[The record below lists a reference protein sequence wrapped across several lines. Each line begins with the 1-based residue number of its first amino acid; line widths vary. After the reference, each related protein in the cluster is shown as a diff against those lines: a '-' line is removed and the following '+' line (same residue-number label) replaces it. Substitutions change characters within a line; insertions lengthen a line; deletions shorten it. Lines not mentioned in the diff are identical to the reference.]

1 MATNQSTTAG
11 AAPDDSQRGQTIN
24 ESNSPILPSD
34 SEFDSNQEQ
43 QPPTRSPTPTPPPTQ
58 GLGVAT
64 AMASATIAPS
74 FLAADAQATAQL
86 PHPANRTLHVPAALR
101 RNTSTFV
108 PFNEIPSL
116 PAFLNNCNLSQ
127 YLQSFNEAG
136 ASDDAMPL
144 IIDFDD
150 DELKSIMDAIPMKPF
165 HAVTFRKGIRDL
177 RERSRLGSM
186 HFDNPQSSFMQ
197 PEPHSMLQ
205 YSHSQFFQQ
214 HSQPS
219 QPSQNSQSSQQPL
232 NLSQSSRGFTGGS
245 FQAPGLYHQASTTN
259 KSSSQRSN
267 AQSSTIQTLP
277 TPSQV
282 LSSGGIYQY
291 IGPAPRGPV
300 GHYLPHPDTGVSQ
313 ESLQVHRSS
322 SSLEAGQGIKR
333 RRSST
338 PADNSQAQA
347 EPSSFNSNSSS
358 SWSNTPNQTSQPS
371 QLDPATRDLI
381 MHQALIYGKHSS
393 RSLTKYEHAINCA
406 AQNLALEDSSLL
418 TNKGLLWNKAKAKLL
433 EEDYHYKRGKS
444 RSKLPEAAQ
453 KKDHKASKERLIQKR
468 EANASNA
475 ATARLRRIT
484 SLGEQLHRKTAERE
498 ALLAQLL
505 RLEAAEYKIAHADTY
520 EAEAK
525 ELRENLAR
533 VETDRQSV
541 SKELGS
547 LKNKE
552 RKHQW
557 YEKRKKIRTDGD
569 PSEVDEKGTN
579 AGTDAEADE
588 EAETDTTVDPEGDAS
603 QKSLSGRSAVATA
616 AASSTPTGVKGEP
629 KPLTWKVH
637 QPNLASLGLDGSKA
651 TSTRSKKRKDVFRP
665 SEYTPGVRS

>member
-1 MATNQSTTAG
+1 MAANQSTTVG
-11 AAPDDSQRGQTIN
+11 ADSRREQTIN

-43 QPPTRSPTPTPPPTQ
+43 QPPTRSPTPSPPPPA
-58 GLGVAT
+58 LGVAT
-64 AMASATIAPS
+64 ASATATIAPS
-74 FLAADAQATAQL
+74 FLTADAQSNAQL

-108 PFNEIPSL
+108 PFNEIPTL

-219 QPSQNSQSSQQPL
+219 QHSQNSQSSQQPL
-232 NLSQSSRGFTGGS
+232 NLSQSSRGFAGGS
-245 FQAPGLYHQASTTN
+245 FQAPGLYHQASTTH

-267 AQSSTIQTLP
+267 AQSPAQGLP

-291 IGPAPRGPV
+291 VGPAPRGPD
-300 GHYLPHPDTGVSQ
+300 GHYLPQPDTGVSQ

-322 SSLEAGQGIKR
+322 SSLEAGQRIKR

-338 PADNSQAQA
+338 PVDNSQAQA
-347 EPSSFNSNSSS
+347 EPSSFNSNTSS
-358 SWSNTPNQTSQPS
+358 SWSNTPNQTSQSTP
-371 QLDPATRDLI
+371 LDAATKELI

-406 AQNLALEDSSLL
+406 AQDLALQDSTLL
-418 TNKGLLWNKAKAKLL
+418 TNKGMLWNKAKAKLL
-433 EEDYHYKRGKS
+433 EEDYNYKRGKS
-444 RSKLPEAAQ
+444 RSKLPEASQ

-505 RLEAAEYKIAHADTY
+505 RLEPEEYKIAHADTY
-520 EAEAK
+520 EEEAK

-533 VETDRQSV
+533 VEADRHSV

-569 PSEVDEKGTN
+569 PSE
-579 AGTDAEADE
+579 AEADE

-603 QKSLSGRSAVATA
+603 QKSLSGKPAVATA
-616 AASSTPTGVKGEP
+616 AASGTPTGP
-629 KPLTWKVH
+629 KPLTWKPH
-637 QPNLASLGLDGSKA
+637 QPNLAAFGLDASKA

-665 SEYTPGVRS
+665 SEYTPGVQS

>member
-1 MATNQSTTAG
+1 MAANQSTTVG
-11 AAPDDSQRGQTIN
+11 ADSHREQTIN

-43 QPPTRSPTPTPPPTQ
+43 QPPTRSPTPSPPPPAQ
-58 GLGVAT
+58 GVAT
-64 AMASATIAPS
+64 ATATATIASS
-74 FLAADAQATAQL
+74 FMTADAQSTAQL

-108 PFNEIPSL
+108 PFNEIPTL

-219 QPSQNSQSSQQPL
+219 QHSQNSQSSQQPL
-232 NLSQSSRGFTGGS
+232 NLSQSSRGFAGGS
-245 FQAPGLYHQASTTN
+245 FQAPGLYHQPSTTN

-267 AQSSTIQTLP
+267 AQSSAQGLP

-282 LSSGGIYQY
+282 LTSSGIYQY
-291 IGPAPRGPV
+291 VGPAPRGPT
-300 GHYLPHPDTGVSQ
+300 GHYLPQPDTGVSQ

-322 SSLEAGQGIKR
+322 SSLEAGHGIKR

-338 PADNSQAQA
+338 PVDSSQAHA
-347 EPSSFNSNSSS
+347 EPSSFNTNSSS
-358 SWSNTPNQTSQPS
+358 SWSNTPNQTSQSTP
-371 QLDPATRDLI
+371 LDSATRELI

-418 TNKGLLWNKAKAKLL
+418 TNKGMLWNKAKAKLL

-520 EAEAK
+520 EEEAK

-557 YEKRKKIRTDGD
+557 YEKRKKVRTDGD
-569 PSEVDEKGTN
+569 PSE
-579 AGTDAEADE
+579 AEADE

-603 QKSLSGRSAVATA
+603 QKSLTGKPAVATA
-616 AASSTPTGVKGEP
+616 AASGTPTGP
-629 KPLTWKVH
+629 KPLTWKPH
-637 QPNLASLGLDGSKA
+637 QPNLAAFGLDASKA

-665 SEYTPGVRS
+665 SEYTLGVQS

>member
-1 MATNQSTTAG
+1 MT
-11 AAPDDSQRGQTIN
+11 
-24 ESNSPILPSD
+24 
-34 SEFDSNQEQ
+34 
-43 QPPTRSPTPTPPPTQ
+43 
-58 GLGVAT
+58 
-64 AMASATIAPS
+64 
-74 FLAADAQATAQL
+74 ADAQSTAQL

-108 PFNEIPSL
+108 PFNEIPTL

-186 HFDNPQSSFMQ
+186 HFDNPQ
-197 PEPHSMLQ
+197 
-205 YSHSQFFQQ
+205 
-214 HSQPS
+214 
-219 QPSQNSQSSQQPL
+219 
-232 NLSQSSRGFTGGS
+232 
-245 FQAPGLYHQASTTN
+245 TT
-259 KSSSQRSN
+259 R
-267 AQSSTIQTLP
+267 
-277 TPSQV
+277 
-282 LSSGGIYQY
+282 
-291 IGPAPRGPV
+291 
-300 GHYLPHPDTGVSQ
+300 
-313 ESLQVHRSS
+313 E
-322 SSLEAGQGIKR
+322 
-333 RRSST
+333 
-338 PADNSQAQA
+338 
-347 EPSSFNSNSSS
+347 
-358 SWSNTPNQTSQPS
+358 
-371 QLDPATRDLI
+371 LI

-418 TNKGLLWNKAKAKLL
+418 TNKGMLWNKAKAKLL

-520 EAEAK
+520 EEEAK

-557 YEKRKKIRTDGD
+557 YEKRKKVRTDGD
-569 PSEVDEKGTN
+569 PSE
-579 AGTDAEADE
+579 AEADE

-603 QKSLSGRSAVATA
+603 QKSLTGKPAVATA
-616 AASSTPTGVKGEP
+616 AASGTPTGP
-629 KPLTWKVH
+629 KPLTWKPH
-637 QPNLASLGLDGSKA
+637 QPNLAAFGLDASKA

-665 SEYTPGVRS
+665 SEYTPGVQS

>member
-1 MATNQSTTAG
+1 MATNQSPTVG
-11 AAPDDSQRGQTIN
+11 AAPADSQREQTIN

-43 QPPTRSPTPTPPPTQ
+43 QPPTRSPTPSPPPP
-58 GLGVAT
+58 GLGG
-64 AMASATIAPS
+64 ASALTTATIAPS

-108 PFNEIPSL
+108 PFSEIPSL

-219 QPSQNSQSSQQPL
+219 QHSQNSQSSQQPL
-232 NLSQSSRGFTGGS
+232 NLSQSSRGYNGGS
-245 FQAPGLYHQASTTN
+245 FQAPGLYHQASTTG
-259 KSSSQRSN
+259 KSNSQRNN
-267 AQSSTIQTLP
+267 AQSSTQGLP

-291 IGPAPRGPV
+291 IGPAPRGPA
-300 GHYLPHPDTGVSQ
+300 GHYLPHPDTVVSQ
-313 ESLQVHRSS
+313 ESLQVHRAS

-338 PADNSQAQA
+338 PADNSQAHP

-358 SWSNTPNQTSQPS
+358 SWSNTPNQTSQS
-371 QLDPATRDLI
+371 AQLDPATRELI

-444 RSKLPEAAQ
+444 RSKLPEAAV

-475 ATARLRRIT
+475 ATARLRRIA

-557 YEKRKKIRTDGD
+557 YEKRKKVRTDGD
-569 PSEVDEKGTN
+569 PSEADEKATN

-603 QKSLSGRSAVATA
+603 QKSLTGKPAVASA
-616 AASSTPTGVKGEP
+616 AGTPSGPKVEP
-629 KPLTWKVH
+629 KPLTWKAH
-637 QPNLASLGLDGSKA
+637 QPTLASLGLDGNKA
-651 TSTRSKKRKDVFRP
+651 ASTRSKKRKDIFRP
-665 SEYTPGVRS
+665 SEYTPGVQS

>member
-1 MATNQSTTAG
+1 MATNQSPTVG
-11 AAPDDSQRGQTIN
+11 AASADSQREQTIN

-43 QPPTRSPTPTPPPTQ
+43 QPPTRSPTPSPPPP
-58 GLGVAT
+58 GLGAASAQAT
-64 AMASATIAPS
+64 ATIAPS

-86 PHPANRTLHVPAALR
+86 PHPTNRTLHVPAALR

-108 PFNEIPSL
+108 PFSEIPSL

-177 RERSRLGSM
+177 RER
-186 HFDNPQSSFMQ
+186 N
-197 PEPHSMLQ
+197 
-205 YSHSQFFQQ
+205 
-214 HSQPS
+214 
-219 QPSQNSQSSQQPL
+219 
-232 NLSQSSRGFTGGS
+232 
-245 FQAPGLYHQASTTN
+245 
-259 KSSSQRSN
+259 
-267 AQSSTIQTLP
+267 
-277 TPSQV
+277 
-282 LSSGGIYQY
+282 
-291 IGPAPRGPV
+291 
-300 GHYLPHPDTGVSQ
+300 
-313 ESLQVHRSS
+313 
-322 SSLEAGQGIKR
+322 
-333 RRSST
+333 
-338 PADNSQAQA
+338 
-347 EPSSFNSNSSS
+347 
-358 SWSNTPNQTSQPS
+358 
-371 QLDPATRDLI
+371 PATRELI

-444 RSKLPEAAQ
+444 RSKLPEAAV

-475 ATARLRRIT
+475 ATARLRRIA

-557 YEKRKKIRTDGD
+557 YEKRKKVRTDGD
-569 PSEVDEKGTN
+569 PSEVDEKAPN

-603 QKSLSGRSAVATA
+603 QKSLTGKPAVATA
-616 AASSTPTGVKGEP
+616 AGTPSGTKNEP
-629 KPLTWKVH
+629 KPLTWKAH
-637 QPNLASLGLDGSKA
+637 QPTLASLGLDGSKA
-651 TSTRSKKRKDVFRP
+651 TSTRSKKRKDIFRP
-665 SEYTPGVRS
+665 SEYTPGVQG

>member
-1 MATNQSTTAG
+1 MATNQSPTDGPSPADETN
-11 AAPDDSQRGQTIN
+11 N
-24 ESNSPILPSD
+24 EGHSPILSTD
-34 SEFDSNQEQ
+34 NEFDSNQEQ
-43 QPPTRSPTPTPPPTQ
+43 QPPTRSPTPTPPPP

-64 AMASATIAPS
+64 SIAPPVAPS
-74 FLAADAQATAQL
+74 FLASDVQASAQL

-108 PFNEIPSL
+108 PFSEIPTL
-116 PAFLNNCNLSQ
+116 PAFLDHCNLSQ
-127 YLQSFNEAG
+127 YLQSFNDAG
-136 ASDDAMPL
+136 ADDDAMPL

-177 RERSRLGSM
+177 RERSRIGSM

-219 QPSQNSQSSQQPL
+219 QHSQNSQSSQQPL
-232 NLSQSSRGFTGGS
+232 NLSQSSRGYAGGS

-259 KSSSQRSN
+259 QRAN
-267 AQSSTIQTLP
+267 GQSSNQQGLP

-282 LSSGGIYQY
+282 LSAGGIYQY
-291 IGPAPRGPV
+291 VGPAPRGPS
-300 GHYLPHPDTGVSQ
+300 GHYMSHPDTVVSQ

-322 SSLEAGQGIKR
+322 SSLEPGQGLKR

-338 PADNSQAQA
+338 PEENSQAHA

-358 SWSNTPNQTSQPS
+358 SWSNTPNQTSQAA

-505 RLEAAEYKIAHADTY
+505 RLEAAEYKIAHADTF

-525 ELRENLAR
+525 DLREKLAR

-557 YEKRKKIRTDGD
+557 YEKRKKVRTDD
-569 PSEVDEKGTN
+569 NPSEVDEKATN

-603 QKSLSGRSAVATA
+603 QKSLSGKPAVATA
-616 AASSTPTGVKGEP
+616 AGITSGGVKVEQ
-629 KPLTWKVH
+629 KPLTWKAH
-637 QPNLASLGLDGSKA
+637 QPPAASPGLDAGKA
-651 TSTRSKKRKDVFRP
+651 ASTRSKKRKDIFRA
-665 SEYTPGVRS
+665 SEYTPGIQS

>member
-1 MATNQSTTAG
+1 MATNQSPTVG
-11 AAPDDSQRGQTIN
+11 AAPANSQREQTIN

-43 QPPTRSPTPTPPPTQ
+43 QPPTRSPTPSPPPP
-58 GLGVAT
+58 GLGAT
-64 AMASATIAPS
+64 SALATATIAPS
-74 FLAADAQATAQL
+74 SLAADAQATR
-86 PHPANRTLHVPAALR
+86 PANRTLHVPAALR

-108 PFNEIPSL
+108 PFSEIPSL

-214 HSQPS
+214 HSQHS
-219 QPSQNSQSSQQPL
+219 QPSQHSQSSQSSQQPL
-232 NLSQSSRGFTGGS
+232 NLSQSSRGYNGGS
-245 FQAPGLYHQASTTN
+245 FQAPGLYHQASTTG
-259 KSSSQRSN
+259 KSSNQRTN
-267 AQSSTIQTLP
+267 AQSSAQGLP

-291 IGPAPRGPV
+291 VGPAPRGPT
-300 GHYLPHPDTGVSQ
+300 GHYLSHSDTVAPQ
-313 ESLQVHRSS
+313 ESLQAHRAS
-322 SSLEAGQGIKR
+322 SSLEAGQGVKR

-338 PADNSQAQA
+338 PEDNSQAHP

-358 SWSNTPNQTSQPS
+358 SWSNTPNQTSQS
-371 QLDPATRDLI
+371 AQLDPATRELI

-406 AQNLALEDSSLL
+406 AQNLALEDSGLL

-444 RSKLPEAAQ
+444 RSKLPEAAV

-475 ATARLRRIT
+475 ATARLRRIA
-484 SLGEQLHRKTAERE
+484 SLGEQLHCKTAERE

-533 VETDRQSV
+533 VEANRESL

-557 YEKRKKIRTDGD
+557 YEKRKKVRTDGD
-569 PSEVDEKGTN
+569 PSEVDERGAN

-603 QKSLSGRSAVATA
+603 QKSLTGKPAVATA
-616 AASSTPTGVKGEP
+616 AGTPSGTKTEP
-629 KPLTWKVH
+629 KPLTWKAH
-637 QPNLASLGLDGSKA
+637 QPTLASLGLDGSKA
-651 TSTRSKKRKDVFRP
+651 TSTRSKKRKDIFRP
-665 SEYTPGVRS
+665 SEHTPGVQG